1 MEELKQHPQQNK
13 FGNWLKTSI
22 TARMLMVGFLTIVLL
37 IPLFFIENLIR
48 ERSQRQTEVINE
60 INQQW
65 GNEVLLPRKIKH
77 QFKYKS

>member
-60 INQQW
+60 IN
-65 GNEVLLPRKIKH
+65 
-77 QFKYKS
+77 